1 MKKNPEKKPENNSPC
16 EGNPWLLSR
25 ALDASSC
32 SVVIADAGSKELPLI
47 YVNPAFKVIT
57 GYTEAE
63 ALGRNCRFLQGKDTK
78 QEGLE
83 VLRKALKKQ
92 ASCEVVL
99 RNYRKDG
106 TLFWNEL
113 RLAPVIGSGGRLTH
127 YIGIQ
132 TDITARV
139 KAQEDLESYRLELEA
154 KVLERTRQLE
164 EKNLALRE
172 ILGQIEAEKRQIK
185 ERVAV
190 NVDRLILPML
200 KRIRA
205 GGSEETRR
213 ALSAVEKNLEN
224 MTSSFGSRLTRKL
237 FALTPREIEICNLI
251 LAGLST
257 KDIAGF
263 FHVSPDTVENQR
275 NAIRKKLSISGKEV
289 NLAAY
294 LQSLAEPEN

>member
-1 MKKNPEKKPENNSPC
+1 MKQNPEKNPPCENNPR
-16 EGNPWLLSR
+16 LLSR

-32 SVVIADAGSKELPLI
+32 SVVIADTGRKEQPLI
-47 YVNPAFKVIT
+47 YVNPAFSVIT
-57 GYTEAE
+57 GYSKAE

-83 VLRKALKKQ
+83 VLRQALKKKE
-92 ASCEVVL
+92 SCEVVL

-106 TLFWNEL
+106 VLFWNEL
-113 RLAPVIGSGGRLTH
+113 RLAPVTDAEGKLTH

-139 KAQEDLESYRLELEA
+139 KAQEELEGYRRELEA
-154 KVLERTRQLE
+154 KVSERTRQLE

-200 KRIRA
+200 KKIGS

-275 NAIRKKLSISGKEV
+275 NAIRKKLNISGKEV
-289 NLAAY
+289 NLTAY
-294 LQSLAEPEN
+294 LQSLAEQEN

>member
-1 MKKNPEKKPENNSPC
+1 MKKNPEKNPPCENNPR
-16 EGNPWLLSR
+16 LLSR

-32 SVVIADAGSKELPLI
+32 SVVIADAGSKEQPLI
-47 YVNPAFKVIT
+47 YVNPAFSVIT
-57 GYTEAE
+57 GYTKKE

-83 VLRKALKKQ
+83 VLRRALKKKE
-92 ASCEVVL
+92 SCEVVL

-106 TLFWNEL
+106 VLFWNEL
-113 RLAPVIGSGGRLTH
+113 RLAPVIDAEGKLTH

-139 KAQEDLESYRLELEA
+139 KAQEELEGYRRELEA
-154 KVLERTRQLE
+154 KVSERTRQLE

-200 KRIRA
+200 KKIGS

-213 ALSAVEKNLEN
+213 AVSAVEKNLEN

-275 NAIRKKLSISGKEV
+275 NAIRKKLNISGKEV
-289 NLAAY
+289 NLTAY
-294 LQSLAEPEN
+294 LQSLAEQEN